1 MSPTFASLTTITSS
15 NTNIDA
21 ITQKKNP
28 NFNRNSSYPTTNSLI
43 NTNQDHGSMRKYLS
57 ASAINDPHV
66 YPYKLKNSN
75 KSPSIEQ
82 YHHRSTTLP
91 SLTDNIIQSSK
102 NVPFFHRLKQRV
114 SNLLKHVV
122 SNTQNQQFS
131 RQNPNEAKMATVI
144 ETVNDDDVDGYQNM
158 TYFDYDDELDITE
171 ENELMLT
178 NRLLDVLRESKLKH
192 LNCGD
197 LFVPCNHIKNISK
210 QMLMMAA
217 EEPFGI
223 HGAKINIKLL
233 SKQRDEEEKLVQT
246 IKVDATKQSTFEI
259 EIQLHE
265 DQKIFSLRRFLSLMT
280 KSKMKLIEQLK
291 NRSPIYISPNC
302 KLIKTRYYCHEKPKV
317 AYVKS

>member
-1 MSPTFASLTTITSS
+1 MSPNVLSPNSSSLSYRQHTTPSTSNLTVIS
-15 NTNIDA
+15 KK
-21 ITQKKNP
+21 KKNVS
-28 NFNRNSSYPTTNSLI
+28 FSRNASCPTHDSLI
-43 NTNQDHGSMRKYLS
+43 NDDTLLLSKRKSFSTNIINKYEYQSVSELKPILKHHHRQQQQRSFQPNMNNEKTKLS
-57 ASAINDPHV
+57 FIQRFKQHLLNV
-66 YPYKLKNSN
+66 FKNMKNSN
-75 KSPSIEQ
+75 IKP
-82 YHHRSTTLP
+82 
-91 SLTDNIIQSSK
+91 
-102 NVPFFHRLKQRV
+102 
-114 SNLLKHVV
+114 
-122 SNTQNQQFS
+122 SNTLK
-131 RQNPNEAKMATVI
+131 EAENVL
-144 ETVNDDDVDGYQNM
+144 GYQNM

-302 KLIKTRYYCHEKPKV
+302 KLIKTRYYCHEKPKIV
-317 AYVKS
+317 CVEP